1 MPIRASRCGGWPVTS
16 LSLNNT
22 RPESGFN
29 TPVIRLNNV
38 VFPAPFGPTT
48 DRTSPAR
55 TVKSTPSTATR
66 PPNRFV
72 RCATVSIASDDGVS
86 AASRDSR
93 RNDRR
98 IQIFAMWRIV
108 EFDVRS
114 KRRDEIES
122 RQRFP
127 QCAAIDLAGLL
138 QSGDERADR
147 VSAIAA
153 INRCLRIEFLLVRV
167 EKDFQRWGRRLQI
180 RREPAKRV
188 HQPAFAPIPVDR
200 IEERTDPGNQRF
212 VDPRVADLADDL
224 HPVTERRGDEDRIWL
239 RAAQDRHLR
248 GGILLAGTERLAGD
262 TL

>member
-1 MPIRASRCGGWPVTS
+1 MPIRASRCGGWAVTS

-22 RPESGFN
+22 RPESRFH

-38 VFPAPFGPTT
+38 DFPARFGPTT

-93 RNDRR
+93 RNDGRV
-98 IQIFAMWRIV
+98 QIFAMWRIV

-122 RQRFP
+122 RRRFP
-127 QCAAIDLAGLL
+127 QRVAIDLAGLL
-138 QSGDERADR
+138 QSGDQRADR
-147 VSAIAA
+147 VGAIAA
-153 INRCLRIEFLLVRV
+153 INRRLLIEFLLVR
-167 EKDFQRWGRRLQI
+167 
-180 RREPAKRV
+180 
-188 HQPAFAPIPVDR
+188 
-200 IEERTDPGNQRF
+200 IEEDFKGW
-212 VDPRVADLADDL
+212 
-224 HPVTERRGDEDRIWL
+224 RRGL
-239 RAAQDRHLR
+239 QTPRA
-248 GGILLAGTERLAGD
+248 
-262 TL
+262 